1 MPRDRPRQRGQWGK
15 RKRIGRAKWEKI
27 GDEFFRDLLSL
38 RFLGRTNRRRLSLSL
53 SVGNRLLRGLCIL
66 GFSFSLFFSSFSHS
80 LLLFL
85 TFFLACVSLSL
96 SLASEISVA
105 RRDFFFSHL
114 SLFRKLFPSFSFNFK
129 GFMVLSVVDTNM
141 EKVQDRWPNQ
151 EILTRNTYPRSQL
164 DECCRE
170 K

>member
-1 MPRDRPRQRGQWGK
+1 MGK
-15 RKRIGRAKWEKI
+15 KKESGARNGRRSATN
-27 GDEFFRDLLSL
+27 FFAIFSLSYFSEEL
-38 RFLGRTNRRRLSLSL
+38 TGAGSLSL

-80 LLLFL
+80 LLLFP
-85 TFFLACVSLSL
+85 TFFLACTSLSL
-96 SLASEISVA
+96 SRATEISVA

-151 EILTRNTYPRSQL
+151 EILTKNTYPRSQL
-164 DECCRE
+164 DECCRD